1 LNFLLD
7 IIMALCIENLRL
19 HYKTLVDEWDK
30 KREQRDLKKLRS
42 TVEQLKTAFIE
53 VSFLPTSKSH
63 DLKDEI
69 FVMQRHTLEIS
80 VLLSVLEENSDNFE
94 RSMLQL
100 KHYYADKT
108 KSHSN
113 ISRSPVMCE
122 MLGLNLMYLLS
133 SNNLSQFHEELARI
147 DLEMAQNNIYIH
159 FPVKLQESI
168 IVGAYSKLFLSK
180 ESPPSP
186 YYAYF
191 IETLLC
197 SAREA
202 IAKSL
207 ERAYRTVSKESAQR
221 LLLFSGPEAES
232 RLDCYADE
240 KGWKMN
246 EARDAFIFDMHESY
260 VKDRTVDCESLM
272 DKQFGYAKQLDMIV

>member
-1 LNFLLD
+1 
-7 IIMALCIENLRL
+7 MAVCIENLRI

-30 KREQRDLKKLRS
+30 KREQRDLNKLRS

-80 VLLSVLEENSDNFE
+80 VLLSVLEENADNFE

-108 KSHSN
+108 KAHSN

-133 SNNLSQFHEELARI
+133 SNNLSQFHE
-147 DLEMAQNNIYIH
+147 
-159 FPVKLQESI
+159 
-168 IVGAYSKLFLSK
+168 LFLSK

-207 ERAYRTVSKESAQR
+207 ERAYRTVSKKSAQK

-232 RLDCYADE
+232 RLDCYAVQ

-246 EARDAFIFDMHESY
+246 EARNAFIFDVDESY

>member
-1 LNFLLD
+1 
-7 IIMALCIENLRL
+7 MAVCIENLRI

-30 KREQRDLKKLRS
+30 KREQRDLNKLRS

-80 VLLSVLEENSDNFE
+80 VLLSVLEENADNFE

-108 KSHSN
+108 KAHSN

-147 DLEMAQNNIYIH
+147 DLEVAQNNIYIH
-159 FPVKLQESI
+159 FP
-168 IVGAYSKLFLSK
+168 LFLSK

-207 ERAYRTVSKESAQR
+207 ERAYRTVSKKSAQK

-232 RLDCYADE
+232 RLDCYAVQ

-246 EARDAFIFDMHESY
+246 EARNAFIFDVDESY